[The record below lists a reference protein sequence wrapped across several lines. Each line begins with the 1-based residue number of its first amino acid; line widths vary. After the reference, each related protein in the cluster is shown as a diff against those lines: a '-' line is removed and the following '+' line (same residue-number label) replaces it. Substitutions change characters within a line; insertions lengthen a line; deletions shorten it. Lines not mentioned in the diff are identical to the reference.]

1 MKSLLLLALLASVGA
16 HPTEEITMAEQIMAE
31 EAEDADEAEEAEVA
45 EDPSLPFGTTR
56 PIYEAFLAMDVDRST
71 YELVHVNH
79 SPQLSFLSFP
89 EIFIERD

>member
-1 MKSLLLLALLASVGA
+1 
-16 HPTEEITMAEQIMAE
+16 MAEQIMAE